1 MSIKSHIV
9 DSLTGRKARV
19 THDGALVTAPQRAP
33 ALPAG
38 TVNPYQYL
46 AGKLGATGLSSGT
59 VNQNVDGSTTPQ
71 EFYVEAAAD
80 YDLHIMQI
88 TIIIG
93 DGSVTHN
100 KFGAISALTNGWDL
114 LLTEAGVDT
123 GLIVK
128 AKTGGELILQSGLG
142 RPFGAG
148 ADSFELTAYSGALDA
163 QVVTIPIGQFIP
175 NGLRI
180 GRGSTDRLRAIVN
193 DDLTG
198 LDDLSVYLYGFKNIP
213 AEGE

>member
-1 MSIKSHIV
+1 MSIRAHIV

-19 THDGALVTAPQRAP
+19 THDGALVTAPQTPA

-38 TVNPYQYL
+38 TPNPHQYL
-46 AGKLGATGLSSGT
+46 AGALGSTGLGSGSI
-59 VNQNVDGSTTPQ
+59 NQNVDGSTTPQ
-71 EFYVEAAAD
+71 GFYIEAHSD
-80 YDLHIMQI
+80 YDIHIMQI
-88 TIIIG
+88 TIVVG

-100 KFGAISALTNGWDL
+100 KFGAISELTNGWDL

-123 GLIVK
+123 ALITK

-163 QVVTIPIGQFIP
+163 QIVTIPIGQFIP

-180 GRGSTDRLRAIVN
+180 GRGTTDRLVATVN

-198 LDDLSVYLYGFKNIP
+198 LTDLSALVYGFKNIP